1 MRIGGAGADEA
12 GRLVGWLGWNGMDG
26 RVTAGGVGGVV
37 ATRASDGM

>member
-1 MRIGGAGADEA
+1 MRMRRVGW
-12 GRLVGWLGWNGMDG
+12 LVGLGWNGMDG